1 MNYRSV
7 NACFLRYFVFSCA
20 YNQHGGMEK
29 RLYRSIGRY
38 SSFSKSDRTI
48 WKSSCTKIC
57 VFVYYFEKVYHIWK
71 MEKMKTRFN
80 SIFYKLYNSSS
91 ILLRVAILILER
103 QKENRCVS
111 NLRKINLKKIV
122 NFSQNRINVIFFL
135 EHIQHRTK
143 KGMINF
149 FPFILKLTRFNR

>member
-1 MNYRSV
+1 
-7 NACFLRYFVFSCA
+7 
-20 YNQHGGMEK
+20 
-29 RLYRSIGRY
+29 
-38 SSFSKSDRTI
+38 
-48 WKSSCTKIC
+48 
-57 VFVYYFEKVYHIWK
+57 